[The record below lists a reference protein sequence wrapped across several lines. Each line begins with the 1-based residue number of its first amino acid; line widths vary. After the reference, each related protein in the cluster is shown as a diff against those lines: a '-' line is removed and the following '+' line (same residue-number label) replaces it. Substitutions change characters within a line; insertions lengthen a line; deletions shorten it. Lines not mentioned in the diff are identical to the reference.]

1 VTVVHAARDTSHA
14 HAVRA
19 DQGFVRVPR
28 RIRGGRAGLSLVEVM
43 VAMTIMTVAFGMFT
57 STRISSS
64 RLRTINRDTARA
76 TDAAREALETMRN
89 REFRNVY
96 ALFNDDPSDDPAGEG
111 TAPGARFTVAGLVGV
126 GGDALVGEIAFPV
139 VDGGLREISELAE
152 LGMPRDLDGD
162 SVINDEDR
170 AGDYVI
176 LPVRIRVEWKGAF
189 GPRHVT
195 LHTMLTEFTYA
206 R

>member
-1 VTVVHAARDTSHA
+1 MRL
-14 HAVRA
+14 
-19 DQGFVRVPR
+19 PR
-28 RIRGGRAGLSLVEVM
+28 RIRGARAGLSLVEVM

-64 RLRTINRDTARA
+64 RLRSINRDTARA
-76 TDAAREALETMRN
+76 TDAAREVIEAMRN

-96 ALFNDDPSDDPAGEG
+96 ALFNADPDDDPGGAG
-111 TAPGARFTVAGLVGV
+111 TAPGARFAVPGLEPVEAGE
-126 GGDALVGEIAFPV
+126 LVGEIAFPV
-139 VDGGLREISELAE
+139 VDGVLRETSDLAE

-162 SVINDEDR
+162 SVIDAEDR
-170 AGDYVI
+170 AADYVI
-176 LPVRIRVEWKGAF
+176 LPVSVRVEWKGAF